1 MVAFLYR
8 RKLYNVILFLVLLTR
23 SYNSSSTIRWLPQS
37 SKSRLG
43 ICCLEF
49 TKGYKAPNYYDSE
62 RKKKKL
68 RQEKQDMEK
77 KQIERDLY
85 GQVSPKR

>member
-62 RKKKKL
+62 RKKKN
-68 RQEKQDMEK
+68 
-77 KQIERDLY
+77 
-85 GQVSPKR
+85 